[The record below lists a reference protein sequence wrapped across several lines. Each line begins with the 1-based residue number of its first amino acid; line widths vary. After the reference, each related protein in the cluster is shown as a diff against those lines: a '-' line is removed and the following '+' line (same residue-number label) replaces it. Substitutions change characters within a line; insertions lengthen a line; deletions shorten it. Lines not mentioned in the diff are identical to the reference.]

1 MRKDKDNSAFS
12 YVDDTIV
19 PILRKGFASDIG
31 KQPQM
36 TAKPLDNMCVWR
48 NVLHSVEQDCYWY
61 HPDHMG
67 SSSWITTTNGTVT
80 QHLHYL
86 PWGEDFVNQR
96 LNGYKGA
103 RYTFSAKEKDP
114 ETGLSYFGSR
124 YYSSDL
130 SIWLSVDPMADK
142 YPSMSS
148 YVYCADNPVRCV
160 DPNGEEVSEHIDKY
174 GNIIAHYDD
183 GDNSV
188 YLHKSGTT
196 KADIS
201 LQRRVLNNTGGEG
214 KKVGELGGNIDQSGF
229 FDNKLQ
235 SSAQYARKISKMG
248 VANRYLSF
256 YEKVKTQ
263 GDWDLKNN
271 NSDNHQSPMRTIWGI
286 AWQYDHEN
294 GTNTTFS
301 CDYFSDASA
310 ADVGNF
316 HAGYVGILSGFS
328 DEILFKGAGIAEVV
342 KLGLRHNPTFKE
354 HFVELMWGKSC
365 KYGDQQQDY
374 LYNTLGMEHAKRN
387 R

>member
-1 MRKDKDNSAFS
+1 
-12 YVDDTIV
+12 
-19 PILRKGFASDIG
+19 
-31 KQPQM
+31 
-36 TAKPLDNMCVWR
+36 
-48 NVLHSVEQDCYWY
+48 
-61 HPDHMG
+61 
-67 SSSWITTTNGTVT
+67 
-80 QHLHYL
+80 
-86 PWGEDFVNQR
+86 
-96 LNGYKGA
+96 
-103 RYTFSAKEKDP
+103 
-114 ETGLSYFGSR
+114 
-124 YYSSDL
+124 
-130 SIWLSVDPMADK
+130 MADK

-148 YVYCADNPVRCV
+148 YVYCANNPVKLV

-229 FDNKLQ
+229 
-235 SSAQYARKISKMG
+235 
-248 VANRYLSF
+248 
-256 YEKVKTQ
+256 
-263 GDWDLKNN
+263 
-271 NSDNHQSPMRTIWGI
+271 
-286 AWQYDHEN
+286 
-294 GTNTTFS
+294 
-301 CDYFSDASA
+301 
-310 ADVGNF
+310 
-316 HAGYVGILSGFS
+316 S

-374 LYNTLGMEHAKRN
+374 LYNALGMEHAKRN